1 MTGILGINARNLLY
15 IKPYNKKKVIRLADD
30 KLKTKHFLSARGI
43 PVPKLYGV
51 IKDKEELEKFDFGAL
66 PNSFVLKPNFGYG
79 GEGIIVIVN
88 KREEYWVT
96 EGGKKYTK
104 EDLKEHILDI
114 LDGRYSIANMSDWA
128 FFEQRIITHD
138 SLKPYSSEGLPDIRV
153 VVHNLIPVMAMLRL
167 PTYESEGKA
176 NLHMGGLGVGVDIAK
191 GEATYI
197 TYKNKIIDEI
207 PGVGP
212 IRRFKIPFW
221 DEILMI
227 ASRVQ
232 LMTNLGYLAA
242 DIALDQ
248 NGPVLLE
255 INARAGLSVQIANL
269 APLRKRLERIEGVK
283 VATPE
288 KGVRIAKDMF
298 GNVIEKQIKEVSGKE
313 IIGTRET
320 IELLVKNEI
329 FHVNALIDN
338 HIERSYISKKIV
350 EKLKL
355 LEKETDYDPEKNTL
369 KLKFNLANKRIQTI
383 AKIID
388 ITQEDTEFVVGKR
401 DLGQFLIDPSRKQEN
416 ILKGLSEIKEIE
428 KTKEKEKNQKKKIN
442 YYDIDQKLIKIDKK
456 IKLIFY
462 LTPINLE
469 EEKLKFFKNFTI
481 NPQFLYADFPYE
493 FEKIK
498 AELMKIETDDSPLGK
513 LFNKKKQEI
522 QLKLELLERIGTVE
536 FSAYSEKLYGNVD
549 SLIVKEAEER
559 IKNRGANNQ
568 GKIQA
573 KEAKLLFEKK
583 FEEYGLKEWKVRFK
597 KNMVS
602 DCSASKGNTL
612 FLKESASF
620 SEERIKKLIAHEIEV
635 HILTKENGKYQPYEI
650 FSRGLAGYLETQEGL
665 AIVVQDKALGIPAD
679 KSFLASDS
687 LIAVSEAEKGSF
699 VDVFNKLLS
708 FNISME
714 RAFNLAVKVKRGLSN
729 TKEKGGFTKEI
740 SYFKGAKKVLDFL
753 NKGGDLKSLYIGKI
767 ALEDLDLIKKIPNIV
782 PPKYYPNWL

>member
-15 IKPYNKKKVIRLADD
+15 IRPYNKKKVIRMADD

-51 IKDKEELEKFDFGAL
+51 IKDKEELEKYDFASL
-66 PNSFVLKPNFGYG
+66 PNSFVLKPNFGFG

-96 EGGKKYTK
+96 ESGKKYTK
-104 EDLKEHILDI
+104 ENFKEHILDI

-138 SLKPYSSEGLPDIRV
+138 SLKLYSSEGLPDIRV

-167 PTYESEGKA
+167 PTVESEGKA

-191 GEATYI
+191 GEATYV

-212 IRRFKIPFW
+212 IKRFKIPFW

-227 ASRVQ
+227 ASKVQ

-255 INARAGLSVQIANL
+255 INARAGLGVQIANL

-338 HIERSYISKKIV
+338 HIKRSYISKKIV

-355 LEKETDYDPEKNTL
+355 LEKETDYDSEKNTI
-369 KLKFNLANKRIQTI
+369 KLKFNLGNKRIQTI

-401 DLGQFLIDPSRKQEN
+401 DLGQFLIDPSKKQEN
-416 ILKGLSEIKEIE
+416 IKGLSEIKEIE
-428 KTKEKEKNQKKKIN
+428 KTKEKEKNQKKIN
-442 YYDIDQKLIKIDKK
+442 YYDVDQKLIKIDKR

-481 NPQFLYADFPYE
+481 NPQFLYRDFPYE

-498 AELMKIETDDSPLGK
+498 AELTKIETDDSSLGI
-513 LFNKKKQEI
+513 LFNKKKKEI

-536 FSAYSEKLYGNVD
+536 FGAYSEKLYGKVD
-549 SLIVKEAEER
+549 AEMVKEAEER
-559 IKNRGANNQ
+559 IKNKRVNGQ
-568 GKIQA
+568 EKIQA

-583 FEEYGLKEWKVRFK
+583 FEEYGLKEWRVRFK
-597 KNMVS
+597 RNMVS

-620 SEERIKKLIAHEIEV
+620 TEERIKKLIAHEIEV
-635 HILTKENGKYQPYEI
+635 HILTKENGKCQPYEM
-650 FSRGLAGYLETQEGL
+650 FSRGFAGYLETQEGL
-665 AIVVQDKALGIPAD
+665 AIVVQDKALKIPIE

-708 FNISME
+708 LNISME
-714 RAFNLAVKVKRGLSN
+714 RAFNLAVKVKRGLAN

-740 SYFKGAKKVLDFL
+740 SYFKGAKKILEYL
-753 NKGGDLKSLYIGKI
+753 NKGGDLKSLFIGKI

-782 PPKYYPNWL
+782 PPKYYPTWL